1 MTDFLY
7 GMANLAGLVIL
18 PREVAKEQAS
28 LVDLIECGTW
38 GELRAKATPEQ
49 FEEILGL
56 AGYGSFEDYT
66 KYLAVGRPVPGVE
79 LTAADSFLEEDKEWP
94 DDDDLFEV
102 RRIGAYGDGDWP
114 PDPLYLMDQHLPQ
127 EVIDEFGDEYET
139 VFNGTFVRFDVQ
151 DREAILAAL
160 RALGHTYTEDQALI
174 GRTQARW

>member
-1 MTDFLY
+1 MTGFVY

-38 GELRAKATPEQ
+38 GELRRQATPEQ

-66 KYLAVGRPVPGVE
+66 KYLAVGRLVPRAE
-79 LTAADSFLEEDKEWP
+79 LAAAVSFLEEDKEWP
-94 DDDDLFEV
+94 DDEDLFEV
-102 RRIGAYGDGDWP
+102 RRIGAYSDGDWP
-114 PDPLYLMDQHLPQ
+114 PDPLYLMDQYLPR
-127 EVIDEFGDEYET
+127 EIIDEFGDEYET
-139 VFNGTFVRFDVQ
+139 VFNGTFVRFDVD

-160 RALGHTYTEDQALI
+160 CALSHTCTEEQGLI
-174 GRTQARW
+174 SRTQARW